1 MKKGFTL
8 LELLAVMII
17 LGLILAIT
25 IPSIGDVIDRNR
37 EKLFL
42 ESENRMLDAA
52 KSYTLENTSSLPS
65 VVGTSTKIDM
75 TVLVSG
81 KYMEQIKDLKD
92 DDVDCTGYVLITKLS
107 DNYEMLPYLSC
118 ANYSSKSVADEGLIL
133 DMPLGSYASGGTFL
147 DKKDNYIGTNVNVTM
162 GQNRFGETNK
172 ASVFNGTTS
181 YVSLP
186 ASNSIVDVNSF
197 TISAWFNADT
207 IGTAYNYS
215 NRILTFMRT
224 AGSTGVSLATG
235 SSNLATIMYYKTS
248 AHAYITKTISAG
260 NWYNLVMTYDGI
272 TVKAYLNGVFTNSEV
287 CTISALDAT
296 SAKIGSYSTSSNFFD
311 GYIDDIK
318 IYNRSLNADEVLHNY
333 TIESQRNVE

>member
-118 ANYSSKSVADEGLIL
+118 PNYSSKSVVDEGLIL
-133 DMPLGSYASGGTFL
+133 DMPLGSYASGSTFL
-147 DKKDNYIGTNVNVTM
+147 DKKDNYSGTNVNVTM

-181 YVSLP
+181 YVNIINDVGLTPKSITLSSWINMDVT
-186 ASNSIVDVNSF
+186 ASAVRHIFFTNWGGYSIEIESTTRRPYFRLQGVADV
-197 TISAWFNADT
+197 
-207 IGTAYNYS
+207 YS
-215 NRILTFMRT
+215 
-224 AGSTGVSLATG
+224 SE
-235 SSNLATIMYYKTS
+235 NLVL
-248 AHAYITKTISAG
+248 G
-260 NWYNLVMTYDGI
+260 NWYNVVCTFEEGESLKI
-272 TVKAYLNGVFTNSEV
+272 YLNGQLKGTVTTANPIIYSYNTV
-287 CTISALDAT
+287 LN
-296 SAKIGSYSTSSNFFD
+296 IGRWAGGVYFK
-311 GYIDDIK
+311 GIIDDIK

-333 TIESQRNVE
+333 TIESQRSVE